1 MRISRKALLSTVV
14 AAQCLVGAL
23 AGSPAR
29 AADEAI
35 PDYFF
40 KEWTVAKNCTEQ
52 HAGLAARV
60 QTGLKF
66 KISRDVQADDG
77 SFVFQAEST
86 GQQQWAANW
95 DGMKLSFRAG
105 TQMTTLPADFEC
117 IPGQE
122 ASSPFLAMANYA
134 QSTEP
139 YYEQAHWYGL
149 AKIRGQLEHV
159 LIFPRNS
166 ATGPSA
172 VIVMESV
179 NAPSAVQ
186 LDDNG
191 VIHMQN

>member
-1 MRISRKALLSTVV
+1 MRISRSTFLSTVA

-23 AGSPAR
+23 AGAPAR
-29 AADEAI
+29 ADTI

-40 KEWTVAKNCTEQ
+40 QEWTVSKNCTEQ

-66 KISRDVQADDG
+66 KISRDAQSADG
-77 SFVFQAEST
+77 TFVFQAEDA
-86 GQQQWAANW
+86 GQQHWAANW
-95 DGMKLSFRAG
+95 DGLKLTFRAG
-105 TQMTTLPADFEC
+105 TEMTTLPADFEC

-122 ASSPFLAMANYA
+122 ASSPFLAMSNYA
-134 QSTEP
+134 QATEP

-149 AKIRGQLEHV
+149 AKIQGQLEHV

-166 ATGPSA
+166 ASGPSA
-172 VIVMESV
+172 VIVMQSV
-179 NAPSAVQ
+179 VAAGAVQ

-191 VIHMQN
+191 VIHVQN